1 MGVSAVW
8 PAAMRGPARFA
19 SRHVRATVVIA
30 LVLICGCFAA
40 AAALQ
45 MRFARVHALGEAQFF
60 ETRRAGE
67 IAQVA
72 DASLDR
78 MERAGRAFADN
89 TLAKVPD
96 GEIRNI
102 AVYAPD
108 GTALSMLTGTT
119 AFVRLPR
126 EVIAAAALSPK
137 LIGDEGLATL
147 VSAYGGHVV
156 AVSFDTKALVPPALT
171 DHAAIVADGGM
182 TLTGQPNEGRIRAAV
197 GHWPA
202 TVLIAPDDDG
212 ALAAWYGSLPLY
224 LFVILGPAIVGAWLA
239 SLFVGEFERRA
250 RASQAVKALRATPSA
265 DQRLLVRLA
274 QAERDAIE
282 AQRSKAEFIAHMSH
296 ELRTP
301 LNAVIGF
308 SEIIERGMFGPIGNA
323 KYVEYARDIGDAG
336 RGLHAKVG
344 DILEYANLEAGRY
357 PIRLDAFDAAAL
369 AQACVEEQAGRAFSR
384 RIALDFAPSV
394 PLAVRADPSAVR
406 RILTSLLS
414 NSLAYTREGGRVRV
428 ELREEEGAI
437 MLRVCD
443 SGPGFKPEEA
453 SSAGNAFRR
462 FDRKGAQTGTGLGLA
477 IAVALARRT
486 GGALTLASP
495 AGQGTRTEL
504 RLPKSSSPVLTGEV
518 AHSAGGGLPPPP
530 R

>member
-1 MGVSAVW
+1 MAMGATAIW
-8 PAAMRGPARFA
+8 PLAMGGPVRFA

-30 LVLICGCFAA
+30 LVLICGSFAA

-45 MRFARVHALGEAQFF
+45 MRFARIHALAEAQYF
-60 ETRRAGE
+60 ETRRARE

-72 DASLDR
+72 DASLAR
-78 MERAGRAFADN
+78 MQRTGRAFADG
-89 TLAKVPD
+89 TLSRVPD
-96 GEIRNI
+96 DEVRNI
-102 AVYAPD
+102 AVYASD

-126 EVIAAAALSPK
+126 EVVAAASFSPK
-137 LIGDEGLATL
+137 LIGDAEIATI
-147 VSAYGGHVV
+147 VSAYGDHVV
-156 AVSFDTKALVPPALT
+156 AVSFDTKALVPPALA
-171 DHAAIVADGGM
+171 DRAAIVTASGM
-182 TLTGQPNEGRIRAAV
+182 TLTGQPNEGSIRTPV
-197 GHWPA
+197 GRWPA
-202 TVLIAPDDDG
+202 TVVIAPDDDG

-224 LFVILGPAIVGAWLA
+224 LFVILGPAVAGAWLA

-250 RASQAVKALRATPSA
+250 RASQAIKALRATPPA

-308 SEIIERGMFGPIGNA
+308 SEIIENGMFGPVGHR
-323 KYVEYARDIGDAG
+323 KYTEYARDIGDAG

-357 PIRLDAFDAAAL
+357 PIALAAFDASAL
-369 AQACVEEQAGRAFSR
+369 ASACVEEQAGRAFSR
-384 RIALDFAPSV
+384 RIVLDFTPSMPAP
-394 PLAVRADPSAVR
+394 VRADPNAVR

-414 NSLAYTREGGRVRV
+414 NSLAYTQEGGRVRV
-428 ELREEEGAI
+428 AVREEEGAV
-437 MLRVCD
+437 LLSVSD
-443 SGPGFKPEEA
+443 TGPGFRPGEA

-486 GGALTLASP
+486 GGALTLSSP
-495 AGQGTRTEL
+495 ANQGTRTEL
-504 RLPKSSSPVLTGEV
+504 RLPKV
-518 AHSAGGGLPPPP
+518 
-530 R
+530 

>member
-1 MGVSAVW
+1 MAFASAATWSLAV
-8 PAAMRGPARFA
+8 RGPARFA
-19 SRHVRATVVIA
+19 SRHVRATVVIS
-30 LVLICGCFAA
+30 LVLICGSFAA

-45 MRFARVHALGEAQFF
+45 MRFARVHALGEAQYF
-60 ETRRAGE
+60 ETRRAQE

-72 DASLDR
+72 DASLER
-78 MERAGRAFADN
+78 MAQTGRAFADG
-89 TLAKVPD
+89 ASSAVPE
-96 GEIRNI
+96 GSVRNI

-108 GTALSMLTGTT
+108 GTAISMLTGTT

-126 EVIAAAALSPK
+126 EVVAAAAISPK
-137 LIGDEGLATL
+137 LIGDASLATL
-147 VSAYGGHVV
+147 ISSYGSYVI
-156 AVSFDTKALVPPALT
+156 AVSFDTKALVPPALA
-171 DHAAIVADGGM
+171 DRAAIVTASGM
-182 TLTGQPNEGRIRAAV
+182 TLTGQPNEGSIRAGV

-202 TVLIAPDDDG
+202 TVVIAPDDDG

-224 LFVILGPAIVGAWLA
+224 LFVILGPAVVGAWLA
-239 SLFVGEFERRA
+239 SLFVAEFERRA
-250 RASQAVKALRATPSA
+250 RASLAVTALRATPSA

-308 SEIIERGMFGPIGNA
+308 SEIIERGLFGPVGNA
-323 KYVEYARDIGDAG
+323 KYVEYARDIGAAG

-357 PIRLDAFDAAAL
+357 PIALAQFDAAEL
-369 AQACVEEQAGRAFSR
+369 AQACVDEQMGRAFSR
-384 RIALDFAPSV
+384 RIALDFAPSA
-394 PLAVRADPSAVR
+394 PSMVRADRNAVR

-414 NSLAYTREGGRVRV
+414 NSLAYTLEGGSVRV
-428 ELREEEGAI
+428 ETREEEGAI
-437 MLRVCD
+437 LLAVCNT
-443 SGPGFKPEEA
+443 GPGFRPEEA

-486 GGALTLASP
+486 GGALTLSSP
-495 AGQGTRTEL
+495 ARMGTRTEL
-504 RLPKSSSPVLTGEV
+504 RLPK
-518 AHSAGGGLPPPP
+518 AAN
-530 R
+530 